1 MHQKSLASRLRP
13 DLMRELTALPRPLA
27 VFKGTGRDKRS
38 KGKGKRHGRG
48 TGEKERREGT

>member
-1 MHQKSLASRLRP
+1 
-13 DLMRELTALPRPLA
+13 MRELTALPRPLA